1 MKAGKC
7 LNWIFKI
14 KAVEKEYQVAVIA
27 RDVLGAEMK
36 KRPALL
42 TKEGLQ
48 NLHFDDFSENL
59 NSTYLVRMFTE
70 FESGLRDFWK
80 IHLKKKS
87 VAKASVLIKSIGSH
101 RKIYDQQIEDVDKV
115 REYRNTLIHDSDS
128 GSEVVEIGAAR
139 RSLCIYYSRLPEDW

>member
-42 TKEGLQ
+42 TKEG
-48 NLHFDDFSENL
+48 
-59 NSTYLVRMFTE
+59 
-70 FESGLRDFWK
+70 
-80 IHLKKKS
+80 
-87 VAKASVLIKSIGSH
+87 
-101 RKIYDQQIEDVDKV
+101 
-115 REYRNTLIHDSDS
+115 
-128 GSEVVEIGAAR
+128 
-139 RSLCIYYSRLPEDW
+139 